1 MKKTILILLLTTLFS
16 HALNLETYNNNRFL
30 FSMDYPSAIFVNKKF
45 PTNGDGIELTNN
57 SKTLKL
63 LLSGSYMV
71 VSPTIEEEYE
81 QRITWMKKEKQI
93 ELTYKVQKKNW
104 FVLSGYNH
112 GYNHKNKTIFYEK
125 RYSYTDEKGILLLV
139 GYYFEYPIK
148 EKEKCSKWIKIFNES
163 FVYYD

>member
-1 MKKTILILLLTTLFS
+1 MKKIILILLLTTLFTY
-16 HALNLETYNNNRFL
+16 ALNLETYKNNRFL
-30 FSMDYPSAIFVNKKF
+30 FSMDYPSDIFVNKKF
-45 PTNGDGIELTNN
+45 PTNGDGVELTNK

-71 VSPTIEEEYE
+71 VSPTIEEKYA
-81 QRITWMKKEKQI
+81 QRMIWMKKEKEI
-93 ELTYKVQKKNW
+93 ELTYKVQKKNC
-104 FVLSGYNH
+104 FVLS

-125 RYSYTDEKGILLLV
+125 RFSYTDDKGTLVVV

-148 EKEKCSKWIKIFNES
+148 EKEKCNKWIKVFNES

>member
-1 MKKTILILLLTTLFS
+1 MKKVILILLLTTLFTY
-16 HALNLETYNNNRFL
+16 ALNLETYNNNRFL
-30 FSMDYPSAIFVNKKF
+30 FSMDYPSTIFVNKKF
-45 PTNGDGIELTNN
+45 PTNGDGVELTNK
-57 SKTLKL
+57 SKNVKL

-81 QRITWMKKEKQI
+81 QQITWKQEEKQI
-93 ELTYKVQKKNW
+93 ELTYKVQKENW

-112 GYNHKNKTIFYEK
+112 KNSTIFYEK
-125 RYSYTDEKGILLLV
+125 RFSYTDDKGTLVLV

-148 EKEKCSKWIKIFNES
+148 EKEKYNKWIKVFNES